1 MSDARQTDASFS
13 ASFDVLRRFVRR
25 PSTAERCELCSREL
39 AVGHQHLLEPIGRK
53 LVCACDACAILFGSQ
68 GQTKYKRVPRRIR
81 LLDGFRLT
89 DSQWDG
95 LMMPINMAFFFKST
109 PQGRV
114 MALYPSPAGATESL
128 LSFDTWGEI
137 AQENPALLEM
147 EADVEALLVNRIGH
161 ARGFSHPEY
170 YMVPIDECF
179 KLVGLI
185 RSRWQG
191 LSGGTEVWREIG
203 QFFGD
208 LKARSPQ
215 IRSPQAEEKSC
226 A

>member
-1 MSDARQTDASFS
+1 VSEASQAGS
-13 ASFDVLRRFVRR
+13 SFGVLRQFVRR
-25 PSTAERCELCSREL
+25 PSVRSSPNESCEMCSQDL
-39 AVGHQHLLEPIGRK
+39 AANHQHLLDPISRK
-53 LVCACDACAILFGSQ
+53 LICACDACAILFSNQ
-68 GQTKYKRVPRRIR
+68 GQTKYKRVPRRVR
-81 LLDGFRLT
+81 FLADFRMT

-114 MALYPSPAGATESL
+114 IALYPSPAGATESL
-128 LSFDTWGEI
+128 LSFDTWDEI
-137 AQENPALLEM
+137 ELDNPALLEM

-161 ARGFSHPEY
+161 SRGFSNPEY
-170 YMVPIDECF
+170 YVVPIDECF

-208 LKARSPQ
+208 LKAKSPQ
-215 IRSPQAEEKSC
+215 VAERSHA
-226 A
+226 